1 MSNDFLNRDGQPPSG
16 INANKVRARQQAEFA
31 GILKG
36 VACDNIITPNEAKF
50 VFEWINVH
58 RQVEDGVTYTDLI
71 EELQSLDMKTGGSF
85 EDPKMLQSV
94 LRFIH
99 KLVSG
104 GSNIPS
110 PADLTIDI
118 ADEIEAGEVIFQ
130 DRHFCFT
137 GKLKIGPRNKAHEM
151 TKLRNG
157 IVADSVTNKLDYL
170 VCGDLGSRDWAQSSF
185 GEKIRHAL
193 CVRKSEGRL
202 LIIKETIWAEAI
214 SLTH

>member
-1 MSNDFLNRDGQPPSG
+1 MSKEFLNRDGQPPSG
-16 INANKVRARQQAEFA
+16 INANKVRARQQAELA

-71 EELQSLDMKTGGSF
+71 EELQSLEQKTRGTF
-85 EDPKMLQSV
+85 DDPELLQSV
-94 LRFIH
+94 LKSIH
-99 KLVSG
+99 KLVNG
-104 GSNIPS
+104 GSHIPS
-110 PADLTIDI
+110 ATDLTIDI
-118 ADEIEAGEVIFQ
+118 ADEIEAGEIIFQ
-130 DRHFCFT
+130 DRNFCFT
-137 GKLKIGPRNKAHEM
+137 GKLKLGPRNKAHEM

-170 VCGDLGSRDWAQSSF
+170 VCGDLGSRDWSQSSF

-193 CVRKSEGRL
+193 CVRKSGGRL
-202 LIIKETIWAEAI
+202 LIINEAIWAEAI
-214 SLTH
+214 NLK

>member
-16 INANKVRARQQAEFA
+16 INANKVRARQQAELS

-58 RQVEDGVTYTDLI
+58 RQVEDGVTFTDLI
-71 EELQSLDMKTGGSF
+71 EELQSLEMKTRGAF
-85 EDPKMLQSV
+85 DDPEMLQSV
-94 LRFIH
+94 LKSIH
-99 KLVSG
+99 KLVNG
-104 GSNIPS
+104 GSHMPS
-110 PADLTIDI
+110 PTDLTIDI
-118 ADEIEAGEVIFQ
+118 ADEIEASEIIFQ
-130 DRHFCFT
+130 DRNFCFT
-137 GKLKIGPRNKAHEM
+137 GKLKLGPRNKAHEM

-170 VCGDLGSRDWAQSSF
+170 VCGDLGSRDWSQSSF

-193 CVRKSEGRL
+193 CVRKSGGRL
-202 LIIKETIWAEAI
+202 LIISEATWAEAI
-214 SLTH
+214 NLK

>member
-1 MSNDFLNRDGQPPSG
+1 MSNDFLNRDGQPPPG
-16 INANKVRARQQAEFA
+16 INANKVKARQQAELA

-36 VACDNIITPNEAKF
+36 VACDNIITANEAKF

-71 EELQSLDMKTGGSF
+71 EQLQSLELKTRGSF
-85 EDPKMLQSV
+85 DDPEMLQYVLKSV
-94 LRFIH
+94 H
-99 KLVSG
+99 KLVNG

-110 PADLTIDI
+110 PKDLTIDI
-118 ADEIEAGEVIFQ
+118 ADEIEAREVIFQ
-130 DRHFCFT
+130 DRNFCFT
-137 GKLKIGPRNKAHEM
+137 GKLMIGPRNKAHEM

-170 VCGDLGSRDWAQSSF
+170 VCGDLGSRDWSQSSF

-193 CVRKSEGRL
+193 CIRKSVGRL
-202 LIIKETIWAEAI
+202 LIINEGVWANA
-214 SLTH
+214 LNLQR

>member
-16 INANKVRARQQAEFA
+16 INASKVRARQQAELA

-50 VFEWINVH
+50 VFEWINLH

-71 EELQSLDMKTGGSF
+71 EELQSLEIKTRGSF

-94 LRFIH
+94 LKSVH
-99 KLVSG
+99 KLVNG

-110 PADLTIDI
+110 PTDLTIDI
-118 ADEIEAGEVIFQ
+118 TDEIEAREIIFQ

-137 GKLKIGPRNKAHEM
+137 GKLKFGPRNKAHEM

-170 VCGDLGSRDWAQSSF
+170 VYGDLGSRDWSQSSF

-193 CVRKSEGRL
+193 CVRKSGGRL
-202 LIIKETIWAEAI
+202 LIINEEIWANAI
-214 SLTH
+214 NIQQ

>member
-16 INANKVRARQQAEFA
+16 INANKVRARQQAELS

-58 RQVEDGVTYTDLI
+58 RQVEDGVTFTDLI
-71 EELQSLDMKTGGSF
+71 EELQSLEMKTRGAF
-85 EDPKMLQSV
+85 DDPEMLQSV
-94 LRFIH
+94 LKSIH
-99 KLVSG
+99 KLVNG
-104 GSNIPS
+104 GSHMPS
-110 PADLTIDI
+110 PTDLTIDI
-118 ADEIEAGEVIFQ
+118 ADEIEASEIIFQ
-130 DRHFCFT
+130 DRNFCFT
-137 GKLKIGPRNKAHEM
+137 GKLKLGPRNKAHEM

-170 VCGDLGSRDWAQSSF
+170 VCGDLGSRDWSQSSF

-193 CVRKSEGRL
+193 CVRKSGGQL
-202 LIIKETIWAEAI
+202 LIINEATWAEAI
-214 SLTH
+214 NLK